1 MAAFGAARRWQIAAA
16 EHVAARAVHG
26 VPAAS
31 GAADGERAWGYWHKR
46 HLLGRHYGPRKRAL
60 CPLAGGG
67 KLVFV
72 FVFVLVLG
80 CCFTYK
86 TNKKRIIRRMN
97 EVHYASKAAKQ
108 LRKLQAL
115 DSKAVRA
122 ECNKLAYMPDCTNV
136 KALVNHEH
144 QYRLRVGNFRV
155 FFDFDGVARIVS
167 IEEVKKRDER
177 TY

>member
-1 MAAFGAARRWQIAAA
+1 MAAFGAARRWQISEA
-16 EHVAARAVHG
+16 ERVAARAVHG

-31 GAADGERAWGYWHKR
+31 GAADGERAWGYGHKR
-46 HLLGRHYGPRKRAL
+46 LLLGHHYGPRKRAL
-60 CPLAGGG
+60 CPLVAGG
-67 KLVFV
+67 KL
-72 FVFVLVLG
+72 VFVLVLG

-122 ECNKLAYMPDCTNV
+122 ECNKLAACIRSPT
-136 KALVNHEH
+136 
-144 QYRLRVGNFRV
+144 RLSENIRFS
-155 FFDFDGVARIVS
+155 RIWRSVRPS
-167 IEEVKKRDER
+167 SLKRL
-177 TY
+177 